1 MCMYVWVYLS
11 IYLFMVKKDNKLEVA
26 NSTKNESFIKDLYE
40 IEYVCRSKYMNRYMY
55 MSKYMGICT

>member
-1 MCMYVWVYLS
+1 
-11 IYLFMVKKDNKLEVA
+11 MVKKDNKLEVA